1 MKVIL
6 NPSNLAQTVKHIRGS
21 AKLIDKQKISQFVY
35 EFTFEM
41 LDPLEINF
49 KAGQYIAVVISPA
62 VRRQYSISSAPQS
75 KKQFQMIV
83 DIKPNGI
90 GVNYLMNLKSADVI
104 QFIGQIGLFV
114 LPEILEKNLYFIS
127 TGTGIAPLKSMIED
141 LINRNQSKSH
151 NIKVI
156 FGTRYIDDIFYTE
169 NFNKYLKENLIDD
182 YKIYLSR
189 PDKTYPQIEEG
200 YVTKYFENMKEN
212 DLEKA
217 QFYICG
223 GNEMIKSLEQQLLS
237 KGVNAGNI
245 IYEKFY

>member
-41 LDPLEINF
+41 LDPLEI
-49 KAGQYIAVVISPA
+49 
-62 VRRQYSISSAPQS
+62 
-75 KKQFQMIV
+75 
-83 DIKPNGI
+83 
-90 GVNYLMNLKSADVI
+90 NLKSADVI

-169 NFNKYLKENLIDD
+169 NFNKYLKEILIDD